1 MIDHRVTMQADSAL
15 YRFAAMGDSTTVGMG
30 DPLPSG
36 GWRGWAALLA
46 ESHGATLHNFAV
58 SGART
63 AGVAGAQVPA
73 ALAVRPHVASLLVGS
88 NDTLRDT
95 FDVSG
100 IGRALAGCVGTLH
113 TSGAVVLTA
122 RLPDPGRMLGLP
134 AGLAR
139 PLARRIGAINAVSD
153 AVARRFGTVHV
164 DLANHPAVY
173 ERRMWSVDRLHPSE
187 RGHRLLARCFAE
199 ALRDR
204 GFGVRSLPEAE
215 PCNPEPTRSAHARWM
230 ATAGTRWVLD
240 RCTDLVPALVGM
252 AALEWWHGLR
262 GIARALDDRL
272 ARDVADALSDLPAL
286 SDVR

>member
-1 MIDHRVTMQADSAL
+1 MIHHGGSMHADSAL
-15 YRFAAMGDSTTVGMG
+15 VRFAAMGDSTTVGMG

-36 GWRGWAALLA
+36 ELRGWAALLA
-46 ESHGATLHNFAV
+46 DSLGATLHNFAV
-58 SGART
+58 SGAR
-63 AGVAGAQVPA
+63 AADVAGAQVPA
-73 ALAVRPHVASLLVGS
+73 ALAVRPQVASILVGS

-95 FDVSG
+95 FDVSA
-100 IGRALAGCVGTLH
+100 IGRALAGCVAAMCA
-113 TSGAVVLTA
+113 SGAVVLTA
-122 RLPDPGRMLGLP
+122 RLPDPGRMLRLP
-134 AGLAR
+134 AGLSR
-139 PLARRIGAINAVSD
+139 PLARRIGAVNAVTD
-153 AVARRFGTVHV
+153 AVAERFDTVHV

-199 ALRDR
+199 ALSAR
-204 GFGVRSLPEAE
+204 GFTVRSLPEPE
-215 PCNPEPTRSAHARWM
+215 PRNAEPTRGAQVRWM

-272 ARDVADALSDLPAL
+272 AREVADALSDLPAL
-286 SDVR
+286 SDVT